1 MNKDI
6 LTKLHIIEALQ
17 SNESKIYEK
26 FQITLEQNI
35 RDLMPEINQPELLN
49 EMMSAKKK
57 MMQEIQTVEEELSPM
72 RKEIAALS
80 ASGNLQEV
88 DPAII
93 DRIKNTDLTI
103 IDIISQISRSEQELT
118 TKIKSQMERIKNRL
132 QEIGQNRDL
141 KKKYPVKKKFSFFN
155 QNVNDPPPSSFD
167 SAG

>member
-88 DPAII
+88 DPSII